1 MPYKKLKKP
10 KGSGAKKIIPL
21 IPDPS
26 ARTSTPPKT
35 TRVADWRLADFGS
48 PEKLDLSPIYKGS
61 APSLHGYHCT
71 RAWMVRNSQEKT
83 ARFNEAARR
92 IGNTVTLYHG
102 THSNNIASIIL
113 EGLRPGC
120 RGMFGAGIYLG
131 EPAKASGY
139 TGSGSRRYMFEVRA
153 SLGKSKEMDKSDYN
167 VTLGGLLAEGFHS
180 VAGYKDRTI
189 TYGSGTL
196 RNSEWVV
203 YSPDQV
209 LAVRIYEFQYVP
221 PMSADT
227 GGCRILRKKNVPL
240 DPGVSAF
247 VDILTEKV
255 CGLKPTMLVDIEVLS
270 KNQNDKTVEVC
281 AECIK
286 RLRLKKGDKVK
297 VLLSYGWSRGLKSV
311 EVRIKG

>member
-1 MPYKKLKKP
+1 MPDKKLKKP
-10 KGSGAKKIIPL
+10 KGSGAKKIVPL

-26 ARTSTPPKT
+26 SRASMLPKAAK
-35 TRVADWRLADFGS
+35 VADWRLADFGS
-48 PEKLDLSPIYKGS
+48 PEKLDLNPIHKGS

-71 RAWMVRNSQEKT
+71 RAWTVRNNQEKV
-83 ARFNEAARR
+83 ARFNEASRR
-92 IGNTVTLYHG
+92 IGNVVTLYHG
-102 THSNNIASIIL
+102 TPSTNIANIIL
-113 EGLRPGC
+113 EGLRPG
-120 RGMFGAGIYLG
+120 RSGMFGAGIYMG

-139 TGSGSRRYMFEVRA
+139 TGGSSRRYMFEVRA
-153 SLGKSKEMDKSDYN
+153 ALGKSKEMSQADYS

-180 VAGYKDRTI
+180 VAGHRGVTI

-209 LAVRIYEFQYVP
+209 LAVRIYEFQYVT
-221 PMSADT
+221 PMTEDT

-240 DPGVSAF
+240 DPGMSAF
-247 VDILTEKV
+247 ADILTEKP
-255 CGLKPTMLVDIEVLS
+255 CGLKPTMPIDIEVLT

-286 RLRLKKGDKVK
+286 RLRLKKGDRVK
-297 VLLSYGWSRGLKSV
+297 VLLSYGWGRNLRQV
-311 EVRIKG
+311 EVRVKG